1 MLAASPAACALGV
14 QAGER
19 LSAALALAPSL
30 LLRGRDAALEHAT
43 LHELAGWAGR
53 FTPTVSLSPPDTL
66 LLEVRGSLRLFG
78 GLERLLAALR
88 EGLAGLGVAARIA
101 VAPTPL
107 AAHWLALARPG
118 SVLRERADWADALD
132 ALPLAVAPAGTAV
145 TPATL
150 ELLAGVGL
158 RTLGEARRLPREGL
172 ARRQAGALLDA
183 LARARGERPDPRP
196 VHEPPARHTADI
208 PLPVPVA
215 SVEPLL
221 FVTSRLITGL
231 AAWLEGRQAA
241 CDRFELQLDHDGGG
255 TTRLEIVSG
264 EPSRDA
270 ARLML
275 LAREHLSVLELAAP
289 VERVRLGADAPVS
302 RPGHTPDLFGEAA
315 GQREHVTLLV
325 DRLRAR
331 LGDAALFRPVP
342 WPDHRPERAF
352 RTLPAN
358 ARVPSAPPVAARR
371 PCWLV
376 EPPRPLRGVA
386 SLRWLAGPERIESG
400 WWDGHDVRREYFV
413 ARNRDGAL
421 WWVFR
426 DLGGDGGW
434 YLHGYFG

>member
-1 MLAASPAACALGV
+1 MLAASPAARALGV

-221 FVTSRLITGL
+221 FVAGRLITGL
-231 AAWLEGRQAA
+231 AAWLAGLQAA
-241 CDRFELQLDHDGGG
+241 CDRFELVLDHDGGG
-255 TTRLEIVSG
+255 TTRLEIISG

-270 ARLML
+270 SRLLL
-275 LAREHLSVLELAAP
+275 LAREHLSALQLVAP
-289 VERVRLGADAPVS
+289 VERVQLHADAPVI
-302 RPGHTPDLFGEAA
+302 RPGHTPDLFGDA
-315 GQREHVTLLV
+315 GQIRENVTLLL

-331 LGDAALFRPVP
+331 LGEDALFRPAP
-342 WPDHRPERAF
+342 CADHRPERAC
-352 RTLPAN
+352 RKLPAGSRP
-358 ARVPSAPPVAARR
+358 ADSVDVAPQR
-371 PCWLV
+371 PCWLL
-376 EPPRPLRGVA
+376 ESPKPLHG
-386 SLRWLAGPERIESG
+386 LHGLHWLAGPERIESG
-400 WWDGHDVRREYFV
+400 WWDGDDVRRDYFV
-413 ARNRDGAL
+413 ARNHDGAL
-421 WWVFR
+421 WWVFQDR
-426 DLGGDGGW
+426 GTDGGW
-434 YLHGYFG
+434 YVHGYFG